1 MNHVEETWVI
11 FRNFGNI
18 EKSGLLSKRTI
29 KRFKFV
35 TITHMNRIIV
45 NILPWN
51 CFENKHPLFILDL
64 CLYTLF
70 CE

>member
-1 MNHVEETWVI
+1 MLRKHGLSFGTLETLK
-11 FRNFGNI
+11 NPD
-18 EKSGLLSKRTI
+18 SYHKRTI